1 MLLAAYKAADGMK
14 QECSKYKPSHL
25 VVGSTLP
32 GTLLNETVMTDVR
45 DMLGLSE
52 SIEETMGGCF
62 TEQHVEDLSFKI
74 VDASPGAV
82 VMSLAVCAKEA
93 TAAMYLN
100 RAHKADQVI
109 RQSLDEVSKVSK
121 ATACQLKELGLPDDL
136 HNAKWRE
143 FCRGAHILDTPLEPS
158 RWKPRSADAELVSS
172 PSSPVD
178 SKSEGEGSK
187 RSLAEEMS
195 GSAGQAAKRARQS
208 LASSGERSS
217 ANDGL
222 LEMIKHLKLHD
233 QAQLCCAIA
242 LSSCFNSG

>member
-32 GTLLNETVMTDVR
+32 GTFLNETVMTDVR
-45 DMLGLSE
+45 DKLGLSE
-52 SIEETMGGCF
+52 SIEETMGCF
-62 TEQHVEDLSFKI
+62 TEQQVEDFAFKI

-136 HNAKWRE
+136 HK
-143 FCRGAHILDTPLEPS
+143 
-158 RWKPRSADAELVSS
+158 
-172 PSSPVD
+172 
-178 SKSEGEGSK
+178 
-187 RSLAEEMS
+187 
-195 GSAGQAAKRARQS
+195 
-208 LASSGERSS
+208 
-217 ANDGL
+217 
-222 LEMIKHLKLHD
+222 
-233 QAQLCCAIA
+233 
-242 LSSCFNSG
+242 